1 MNKKIIISD
10 LSLDFDKN
18 AAFSNINF
26 DLNESEIG
34 CILGPS
40 GCGKTSLLRAIAG
53 FRKYYRRNYYKRWCM
68 HNKLENT
75 PVQKIEK
82 MGMVFKT
89 TLCFLTWMSNQISY
103 LA

>member
-18 AAFSNINF
+18 AVLSNINF

-53 FRKYYRRNYYKRWCM
+53 F
-68 HNKLENT
+68 ENIT
-75 PVQKIEK
+75 EGTIITVSY
-82 MGMVFKT
+82 T
-89 TLCFLTWMSNQISY
+89 HLTLPTK
-103 LA
+103 A